1 MKVGNFG
8 DNSNDKRKLDVIG
21 RDVILKNN
29 DGKFFLWN
37 VLVFGKRK
45 LVIIGNVI
53 YYGKKFF
60 FSLLKMIEYSSNKIL
75 LVSSSDK
82 VVGGNGNWMIFNDF
96 VFVVD
101 SNKMVF
107 KIKYDLN
114 ESFLI
119 VNCLN
124 VVLKGVVNVLKNN
137 V

>member
-8 DNSNDKRKLDVIG
+8 DNSNDKRKLDVRG

-101 SNKMVF
+101 SNKMIF

-119 VNCLN
+119 VYCLN

>member
-60 FSLLKMIEYSSNKIL
+60 FSLLKMMEYSSNKIL
-75 LVSSSDK
+75 LVSSNDK

-101 SNKMVF
+101 SNKMIF

>member
-60 FSLLKMIEYSSNKIL
+60 FSLLKMMEYSSNKIL

-101 SNKMVF
+101 SNKMIF

-119 VNCLN
+119 VYCLK

>member
-101 SNKMVF
+101 SNKMIF

-119 VNCLN
+119 VYCLK

>member
-37 VLVFGKRK
+37 MLVFGKRK

-101 SNKMVF
+101 SNKMIF

-119 VNCLN
+119 VYCLN